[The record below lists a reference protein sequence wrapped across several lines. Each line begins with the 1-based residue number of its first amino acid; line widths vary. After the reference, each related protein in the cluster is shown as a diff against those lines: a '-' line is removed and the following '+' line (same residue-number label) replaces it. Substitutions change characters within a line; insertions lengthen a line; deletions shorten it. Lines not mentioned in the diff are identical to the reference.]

1 MELNYPQ
8 KANGMYILRRE
19 QMDDI
24 AHKLLQEYM
33 PSVLERPAP
42 VDIDALAEEGLFL
55 TIKTKTLGLNNSI
68 LGLTAFEDV
77 RGVPC
82 CDEMFRPATVD
93 LEAGTVLIHS
103 WLGGLRNRARRRFTV
118 AHECSHWVLHRS
130 YHSPT
135 NQKYTLRTQRFPY
148 IACRSENIEKEHRGP
163 RTDDEWEE
171 WQADNLASALL
182 MPLAPFRW
190 EADRVIRKCGRRYL
204 TDEVNHEYI
213 ECVGD
218 IADIFRVSKTAAKIR
233 LKQLGYIREAPYSST
248 RLYYS

>member
-1 MELNYPQ
+1 
-8 KANGMYILRRE
+8 MYILNKD

-24 AHKLLQEYM
+24 AAMLLREYM
-33 PSVLERPAP
+33 PSALEYARP

-55 TIKTKTLGLNNSI
+55 TIKNKTLGMGNSI

-77 RGVPC
+77 KGIPC
-82 CDEMFRPATVD
+82 CDEMFRPTTID

-103 WLGGLRNRARRRFTV
+103 WLGGYQNRARRRFTV

-148 IACRSENIEKEHRGP
+148 IACRSTDIEREHPGP

-171 WQADNLASALL
+171 WQADIPGFLPAD
-182 MPLAPFRW
+182 APR
-190 EADRVIRKCGRRYL
+190 AV
-204 TDEVNHEYI
+204 
-213 ECVGD
+213 
-218 IADIFRVSKTAAKIR
+218 
-233 LKQLGYIREAPYSST
+233 PP
-248 RLYYS
+248 